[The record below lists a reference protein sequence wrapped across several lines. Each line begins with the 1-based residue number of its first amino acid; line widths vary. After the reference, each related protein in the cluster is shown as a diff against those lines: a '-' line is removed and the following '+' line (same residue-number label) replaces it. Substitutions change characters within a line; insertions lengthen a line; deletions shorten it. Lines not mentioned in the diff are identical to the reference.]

1 MLTTTEKHD
10 LIAAIRDLPAQLE
23 ALVAG
28 LTDAQLTTHFLA
40 GEWTV
45 AQNVHHVADSH
56 MNAYIR
62 TKLLLTKDNP
72 TVIAYD
78 QDVWA
83 ELADVHQTSIRE
95 SLDLIRGL
103 HARWV
108 ALFESL
114 TDAQFAMRGMHPEN
128 GVITVE
134 ALLRTY
140 AGHGAAHLDQITR
153 TLAAQVG

>member
-1 MLTTTEKHD
+1 
-10 LIAAIRDLPAQLE
+10 
-23 ALVAG
+23 
-28 LTDAQLTTHFLA
+28 
-40 GEWTV
+40 
-45 AQNVHHVADSH
+45 
-56 MNAYIR
+56 
-62 TKLLLTKDNP
+62 
-72 TVIAYD
+72 
-78 QDVWA
+78 
-83 ELADVHQTSIRE
+83 VHQTSIRE